1 MDKSQEIHVGHIIFS
16 SKWEWI
22 AQRNKGIAKPHC
34 LSSFLAP
41 PPFFPFSTSPGRVV
55 FAWQTDRDTCG
66 TLHWAVAPLRGP
78 NHFQTHTRART
89 QMVRSRNTA
98 GVWPNLA
105 TLRTRYTGSENNEGG
120 CCPLPL
126 IQISALLHLP
136 SLLMCIELCIRGI
149 FSHCGI
155 RFSILTLI
163 FSPKTRWS
171 YYRYRNQRLTT
182 WRKDDHQIRGRLN
195 PLHHSRMWG
204 KLYYLWAS
212 VVQGGH
218 LFRQPPPPK
227 SYTIDLMIWRDD
239 SLDGG
244 EMNCLVIYL
253 LCKSALQHTH
263 VQDQKWIT

>member
-136 SLLMCIELCIRGI
+136 SLLMCIEPCII
-149 FSHCGI
+149 S
-155 RFSILTLI
+155 
-163 FSPKTRWS
+163 
-171 YYRYRNQRLTT
+171 
-182 WRKDDHQIRGRLN
+182 LN
-195 PLHHSRMWG
+195 VESDFQYSL
-204 KLYYLWAS
+204 LY
-212 VVQGGH
+212 
-218 LFRQPPPPK
+218 FPPK
-227 SYTIDLMIWRDD
+227 PDDPIIVTVTSVWPHGAKMITKSEADLTHYIIHAC
-239 SLDGG
+239 
-244 EMNCLVIYL
+244 EENCIIYE
-253 LCKSALQHTH
+253 LQWYREVTSSGSPPNH
-263 VQDQKWIT
+263 IL